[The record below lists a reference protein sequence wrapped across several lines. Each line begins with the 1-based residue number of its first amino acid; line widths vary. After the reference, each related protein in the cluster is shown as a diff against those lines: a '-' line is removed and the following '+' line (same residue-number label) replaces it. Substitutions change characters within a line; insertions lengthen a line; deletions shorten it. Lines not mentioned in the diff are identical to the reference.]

1 MDHRTFDR
9 LSRNLAAQSTRRG
22 FLRGIGALAAAGF
35 AATAFGQ
42 RRSFTRA
49 MDEAGDDLEEKSVLL
64 FEELGRI
71 AHDHDGTCDELAT
84 KVQAFQEQYSDQI
97 KAIQAEEAK
106 WTAEHRASHA
116 DTYGERRMVVVD
128 RVTAV
133 LERCHPELDIDRPPS
148 TPVGATPLATPSALA
163 GLAALVPTGT
173 DRASIRR
180 LASQDSGCTL
190 DNYNFLPEAYCAKQD
205 SDWTSP
211 SFQWPAYCPSG
222 SIDGSCDLCEDVY
235 NGSTIPNICTQY
247 WPQDCND
254 ANDQNVCDVKYHH
267 SHGGIAGAICE
278 SVDQSKIISSTKSR
292 CYSRDSDWNS
302 PEFTWSL
309 YCPKGYIDDD
319 CIDCQ
324 TDSSYAGLAGQDI
337 CTHYWPQDCDKSG
350 ENICYIGFHVDE
362 DVVCC
367 HENCP
372 MSTGDC
378 IASTAYAIFGNPAC
392 GSCHLMWCGSSSHC
406 YSLCIE
412 DGCCRSACGQAI
424 IPITSSASPVAS
436 PTGDPVATPT
446 SPPGTPLAS
455 PTANPTDAPT
465 SVPTTLPTAM
475 PTNPPTIEPT
485 NPPTSVPTSPPTAA
499 PTSPPPA
506 TPDATPE

>member
-1 MDHRTFDR
+1 MEHRTFDR

-42 RRSFTRA
+42 RRSFSRTLA
-49 MDEAGDDLEEKSVLL
+49 EAADDLEEQSVLL

-71 AHDHDGTCDELAT
+71 AHDHDGTCDELAR
-84 KVQAFQEQYSDQI
+84 KVEDFQEQYKDQI

-128 RVTAV
+128 RVTSV

-148 TPVGATPLATPSALA
+148 TPVAATPLAAPSAIGFAAFASA
-163 GLAALVPTGT
+163 GMENVSFRGF
-173 DRASIRR
+173 
-180 LASQDSGCTL
+180 ASQHSGCTS
-190 DNYNFLPEAYCAKQD
+190 DNVNFYPEAYCTKQD

-211 SFQWPAYCPSG
+211 SFQWPAYCSSG
-222 SIDGSCDLCEDVY
+222 SIDGSCDLCEYD
-235 NGSTIPNICTQY
+235 GSGNTRVGDMCTKY
-247 WPQDCND
+247 WPQDCLDSSNQD
-254 ANDQNVCDVKYHH
+254 ICEVKYHH
-267 SHGGIAGAICE
+267 SHGGIAGAVCE
-278 SVDQSKIISSTKSR
+278 SLDQSKIISTNGAR
-292 CYSRDSDWNS
+292 CYSRDNDWHS
-302 PEFTWSL
+302 PEFKWSL

-324 TDSSYAGLAGQDI
+324 TDSSYAGLEGPAI
-337 CTHYWPQDCDKSG
+337 CTQYWPQDCDESG
-350 ENICYIGFHVDE
+350 ENICYVGFHVDE

-378 IASTAYAIFGNPAC
+378 IASTAYAVFGNPAC

-424 IPITSSASPVAS
+424 VPITSSASPVAS

-446 SPPGTPLAS
+446 SPSGTPLAS
-455 PTANPTDAPT
+455 PTAAPTNAPT
-465 SVPTTLPTAM
+465 SVPTSLPTAV
-475 PTNPPTIEPT
+475 PTSAPTVEPT
-485 NPPTSVPTSPPTAA
+485 NPPTAV